1 MARDNKP
8 STPFEDVDAAD
19 DFSGPL
25 SRISTRE
32 SALASIFN
40 EVQLFERYGQIER
53 ALEQLE
59 RVFEIVPGHPAAF
72 EKKKKLLKKLGVP
85 DIAIASMTRFPK
97 DENGNSNPSMRE
109 LSAGDGRATQAVDA
123 SDFEVDIDASMS
135 AEVDFEVDLDFDID
149 FEADGGAGP
158 TEFGV
163 KELDQVRGPKQP
175 SLNAEM
181 EEIRFLI
188 DHDLL
193 DDARETFAS
202 LYEKYPEHPG
212 LLALS
217 NLLPPSSAEIL
228 EAMDPESML
237 ANLDEVFPGG
247 LLGEDALKGAEH
259 QALSAA
265 LTSELDADRFQAHYD
280 LALAYRDMGMLEG
293 AVSELGRA
301 EAHPEIAVQ
310 SKTLLGVCLRE
321 LGRYESALE
330 ALEGAMNIPA
340 LSLEQRLDLWFEY
353 AETYVRQGDSAKALS
368 WFERVQNEKPLF
380 RGVSKRIEELRE

>member
-1 MARDNKP
+1 MARDNKG

-19 DFSGPL
+19 DFVGPL

-32 SALASIFN
+32 TALASIFN

-97 DENGNSNPSMRE
+97 DENGNTQPSMRE
-109 LSAGDGRATQAVDA
+109 LSASDGRATQAIDV
-123 SDFEVDIDASMS
+123 SDFEVDVDASMS
-135 AEVDFEVDLDFDID
+135 SEADFEVDLDFDID
-149 FEADGGAGP
+149 FESEGGGP

-175 SLNAEM
+175 SLKAEM

-193 DDARETFAS
+193 DDARETFAT

-293 AVSELGRA
+293 AISELSRA
-301 EAHPEIAVQ
+301 EAHPELAVQ
-310 SKTLLGVCLRE
+310 SKTLLGVCLRD
-321 LGRYESALE
+321 LGRHESAIE
-330 ALEGAMNIPA
+330 AFEGAMNLPA

-353 AETYVRQGDSAKALS
+353 AETFVRQGNMEKAIG
-368 WFERVQNEKPLF
+368 WFERIQNEKPLF

>member
-1 MARDNKP
+1 MASDNKR
-8 STPFEDVDAAD
+8 SPFEDVDAAD
-19 DFSGPL
+19 DFVGPL

-32 SALASIFN
+32 TALASIFN

-97 DENGNSNPSMRE
+97 DEKGNAQPSMRE
-109 LSAGDGRATQAVDA
+109 LSASDGRATQAVDV
-123 SDFEVDIDASMS
+123 SDFEVDVDASMS

-149 FEADGGAGP
+149 LDSDGAGP

-193 DDARETFAS
+193 DDARETFAT

-293 AVSELGRA
+293 AISELSRA
-301 EAHPEIAVQ
+301 EAHPELAIQ
-310 SKTLLGVCLRE
+310 SKTLLGICLRE
-321 LGRYESALE
+321 LGKHESALE
-330 ALEGAMNIPA
+330 AFEGAMNLPA

-353 AETYVRQGDSAKALS
+353 AETYVRQGNTHKAIS
-368 WFERVQNEKPLF
+368 WFEKVQNEKPLF

>member
-1 MARDNKP
+1 M
-8 STPFEDVDAAD
+8 
-19 DFSGPL
+19 
-25 SRISTRE
+25 
-32 SALASIFN
+32 
-40 EVQLFERYGQIER
+40 
-53 ALEQLE
+53 E

-97 DENGNSNPSMRE
+97 DEKGNAQPSMRE
-109 LSAGDGRATQAVDA
+109 LSASDGRATQAVDV
-123 SDFEVDIDASMS
+123 SDFEVDVDASMS

-149 FEADGGAGP
+149 LDSDGAGP

-193 DDARETFAS
+193 DDARETFAT

-293 AVSELGRA
+293 AISELSRA
-301 EAHPEIAVQ
+301 EAHPELAIQ
-310 SKTLLGVCLRE
+310 SKTLLGICLRE
-321 LGRYESALE
+321 LGKHESALE
-330 ALEGAMNIPA
+330 AFEGAMNLPA

-353 AETYVRQGDSAKALS
+353 AETYVRQGNTHKAIS
-368 WFERVQNEKPLF
+368 WFEKVQNEKPLF

>member
-1 MARDNKP
+1 MARDNKG

-19 DFSGPL
+19 DFVGPL

-32 SALASIFN
+32 TALASIFN

-59 RVFEIVPGHPAAF
+59 RVFEIVPGHHAAF

-97 DENGNSNPSMRE
+97 DENGNTQPSMRE
-109 LSAGDGRATQAVDA
+109 LSASDGRATQAVDV
-123 SDFEVDIDASMS
+123 SDFEVDVDASMS
-135 AEVDFEVDLDFDID
+135 SEADFEVDLDFDID
-149 FEADGGAGP
+149 FESEGGGP

-175 SLNAEM
+175 SLKAEM

-193 DDARETFAS
+193 DDARETFAT

-259 QALSAA
+259 QALSVA

-293 AVSELGRA
+293 AISELSRA
-301 EAHPEIAVQ
+301 EAHPELAVQ
-310 SKTLLGVCLRE
+310 SKTLLGVCLRD
-321 LGRYESALE
+321 LGRHESAIE
-330 ALEGAMNIPA
+330 AFEGAMNLPA

-353 AETYVRQGDSAKALS
+353 AETFVRQGNMEKAIG
-368 WFERVQNEKPLF
+368 WFERIQNEKPLF

>member
-1 MARDNKP
+1 MARDNNG

-19 DFSGPL
+19 DFVGPL

-32 SALASIFN
+32 TALASIFN

-85 DIAIASMTRFPK
+85 DIAIDSMTRFPK
-97 DENGNSNPSMRE
+97 DRKGSSDPSMRE
-109 LSAGDGRATQAVDA
+109 LSSGNATATQTVDA
-123 SDFEVDIDASMS
+123 SDFEVDVDASMS
-135 AEVDFEVDLDFDID
+135 AEVDFDVDLDFDID
-149 FEADGGAGP
+149 LDGDSDGP

-163 KELDQVRGPKQP
+163 RELDQVRGPKQP

-193 DDARETFAS
+193 DDARETFAT

-259 QALSAA
+259 QALTAA
-265 LTSELDADRFQAHYD
+265 LTSEVDADSFQAHYD

-293 AVSELGRA
+293 ALTELKRA
-301 EAHPEIAVQ
+301 EAHPNLALQ
-310 SKTLLGVCLRE
+310 SKTLQGICLRE
-321 LGRYESALE
+321 LGRYEAALE
-330 ALEGAMNIPA
+330 AFEAAMNLPV

-353 AETYVRQGDSAKALS
+353 ADTYGRQGNTEKALT
-368 WFERVQNEKPLF
+368 WFEKVQNEKPLF
-380 RGVSKRIEELRE
+380 RGVSQRIEELRG